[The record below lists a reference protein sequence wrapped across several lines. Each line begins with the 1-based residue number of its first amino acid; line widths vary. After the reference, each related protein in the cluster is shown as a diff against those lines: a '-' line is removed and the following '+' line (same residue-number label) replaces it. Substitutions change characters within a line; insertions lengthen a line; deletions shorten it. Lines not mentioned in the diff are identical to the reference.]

1 MSAEQLKSQFI
12 EMRSRGLSGGSAF
25 FDDLRRHPNDYA
37 VTQFC
42 LWLLYS
48 MTEANTILEAMRAAL
63 EIAYRQQTY
72 ILPQLKAVRLTLPAR
87 RGGFRD
93 YRMEVD
99 KAITVLE
106 KAREHRLCKCEIVS
120 EFDHAP
126 EAHDFINISN
136 VAQIDLYEKTITC
149 DCCICNRHWHVTYI
163 DHYHYPTYRWRV
175 HSSNS

>member
-1 MSAEQLKSQFI
+1 VSAERLKAQFI
-12 EMRSRGLSGGSAF
+12 EMRSQGLSGGSAF
-25 FDDLRRHPNDYA
+25 FDDLRQHPNDYA

-72 ILPQLKAVRLTLPAR
+72 ILPQLKAIRQTLPAR

-93 YRMEVD
+93 YRQDVD
-99 KAITVLE
+99 RAIIVLE
-106 KAREHRLCKCEIVS
+106 KSRKHRLCKCDIIS

-126 EAHDFINISN
+126 EAHDFIHISEID
-136 VAQIDLYEKTITC
+136 QINMYEKNITC
-149 DCCICNRHWHVTYI
+149 TCSLCHRHWRVTYLE
-163 DHYHYPTYRWRV
+163 HYHYPTYRWRV